1 MLALQES
8 AVYLSGVE
16 TSPLIDEDYLSFI
29 RSKPC
34 VVDDEN
40 CLGDVIVHH
49 IKGRGMGGGK
59 RNDHLTTP
67 HCSIGH
73 HVGGKFS
80 IHQIG
85 KETFEERH
93 FVDLY
98 EISNI
103 YLSEY
108 HQLSKEE
115 SDVDQEF

>member
-1 MLALQES
+1 MVLFLYLAE
-8 AVYLSGVE
+8 VE
-16 TSPLIDEDYLSFI
+16 TSPLIDERHLSFI

-40 CLGDVIVHH
+40 CLGDVIAHH
-49 IKGRGMGGGK
+49 INGRGMGGGK

-73 HVGGKFS
+73 HVGGEFS

-85 KETFEERH
+85 KEAFEKRH
-93 FVDLY
+93 FIDLF

-103 YLSEY
+103 YLSEDF
-108 HQLSKEE
+108 QQREEENDSKKG
-115 SDVDQEF
+115 F